1 MARNPRK
8 INLDMPATAISF
20 DKHVLELLKK
30 IAANEDR
37 SLASLV
43 RRAVN
48 TWLESSEGKSLAE
61 RAARNATYR
70 ATWGD
75 HPVIAAA
82 AQRVM
87 LQGASQPERSQAT
100 GVRPKAK

>member
-8 INLDMPATAISF
+8 INPDMPATAISF
-20 DKHVLELLKK
+20 DKDVLELLKK

-43 RRAVN
+43 RRVVN
-48 TWLESSEGKSLAE
+48 SWLESSEGKEFAE
-61 RAARNATYR
+61 RANRTETHR

-75 HPVIAAA
+75 HPRIAEAV
-82 AQRVM
+82 QRV
-87 LQGASQPERSQAT
+87 LQDDSARVQPKVNR
-100 GVRPKAK
+100 AKVT

>member
-8 INLDMPATAISF
+8 INPDMPATAISF
-20 DKHVLELLKK
+20 EKDVLELLRK

-43 RRAVN
+43 RRVVD
-48 TWLESSEGKSLAE
+48 TWLKSSEGKELADK
-61 RAARNATYR
+61 ATRTEEFR

-75 HPVIAAA
+75 HPALAAA
-82 AQRVM
+82 ARRVM
-87 LQGASQPERSQAT
+87 SQGARETEQPQKLVSRA
-100 GVRPKAK
+100 KAK